1 MKQILI
7 NNKLFFI
14 SSDYIIKFL
23 VISSIIS
30 SQLITNKL
38 DATILNTPI
47 ADPSLLPEP
56 VSERPD
62 YKWSSS
68 SYAGYAWSGWSGI
81 TNPNTNL
88 FNKVAA
94 GDSDNS
100 PLGNVPYAGFSLGR
114 RIGKHV
120 ILNFGYDVYG
130 AFGYRRSHVNATTPT
145 QMAGVEILGSNYVR
159 SFVLDHQAAI
169 FTIYLDVPKHW
180 GISVKNMHIKPIAG
194 AGLGVGINK
203 VRGFQTVGY
212 SSSAPYSQVTT
223 QASAHTSKSLAGN
236 ASVGLIL
243 CPANSAVSFG
253 IGYRYSYGGKFESS
267 DMFVLNDNYNQGQ
280 EVKLA
285 AWTGKLKTQELR
297 IYVNAEF

>member
-7 NNKLFFI
+7 SNKLFSISTDSRINFLAIGFI
-14 SSDYIIKFL
+14 ITSHL
-23 VISSIIS
+23 V
-30 SQLITNKL
+30 THKL
-38 DATILNTPI
+38 CATILNTPI
-47 ADPSLLPEP
+47 ANPSTLSEP
-56 VSERPD
+56 VNQRPD

-68 SYAGYAWSGWSGI
+68 SYAGYAWSGLSGI

-120 ILNFGYDVYG
+120 IFSFGYDVYG
-130 AFGYRRSHVNATTPT
+130 AFGYRRSHVNATMPT

-169 FTIYLDVPKHW
+169 FTIYLDVPNKW
-180 GISVKNMHIKPIAG
+180 GVSFKNMHIKPIAG
-194 AGLGVGINK
+194 AGLGVGISK

-212 SSSAPYSQVTT
+212 SSTAPYSQITT
-223 QASAHTSKSLAGN
+223 QANVHTSKSLAGN
-236 ASVGLIL
+236 VSVGLIL
-243 CPANSAVSFG
+243 WSANSAVSFG
-253 IGYRYSYGGKFESS
+253 MGYRYSYGGKFESG
-267 DMFVLNDNYNQGQ
+267 DNFVLNDNYNQGR